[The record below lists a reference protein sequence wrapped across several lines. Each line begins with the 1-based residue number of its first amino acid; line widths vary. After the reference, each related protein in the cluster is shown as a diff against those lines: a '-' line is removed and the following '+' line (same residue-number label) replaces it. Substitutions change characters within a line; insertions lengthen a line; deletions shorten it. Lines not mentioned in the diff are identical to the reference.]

1 MDRNSTEPSVLQT
14 TFASPAMARLLLF
27 FAVHP
32 DEALSIRQLYRR
44 TGLGMASLQKE
55 LNRFQWLGVVQ
66 KRAEGNRILYQLD
79 LESERWP
86 MLRELVRSLARPRE
100 VLREALTG
108 VPGVYVAF
116 VFGSQARGDARQDS
130 DVDLFLVADE
140 AGTRA
145 VQDPL
150 SKAESLLGR
159 DVDVITYS
167 AESCARGCEPATT
180 SLPAFRTNRS
190 SGSRATRTCG
200 RNWRM
205 PPQSCRSRRSPR
217 AAEVRKQ
224 VHRELGCT
232 PRIGG
237 NRGEFT
243 TGDTGVPYIGRRG
256 ARETSLG
263 TSGTAGRRKRGRGP

>member
-55 LNRFQWLGVVQ
+55 LNRFQRLGVVQ
-66 KRAEGNRILYQLD
+66 KRTEGNRILYQLD

-86 MLRELVRSLARPRE
+86 ILRELVRSLARPWE

-150 SKAESLLGR
+150 SEAESLLGR

-167 AESCARGCEPATT
+167 AESLRARLRAGNDFLARLQGEPKQWIAGDPHVWAELEDAPSELPQSPISARG
-180 SLPAFRTNRS
+180 
-190 SGSRATRTCG
+190 
-200 RNWRM
+200 
-205 PPQSCRSRRSPR
+205 
-217 AAEVRKQ
+217 
-224 VHRELGCT
+224 
-232 PRIGG
+232 
-237 NRGEFT
+237 
-243 TGDTGVPYIGRRG
+243 
-256 ARETSLG
+256 
-263 TSGTAGRRKRGRGP
+263 